1 MWPFRKL
8 ILTELD
14 YPTSPGQD
22 ADEATIK
29 LYEDTNSHLKILCDQ
44 GATCL
49 YGISGFSGSKGTTY
63 NLANGGKPLGLVFW
77 GSPHWGGDDCSPDG
91 MTNSSQFKTNA
102 FESMSWL
109 SPQALVLMTFH
120 QQYKVEFWNPGFNSP
135 GFNNGSD
142 NRDPSRQLICSPT
155 FFRKYRPTASGT
167 QHHYLCEVDRVMVG
181 LLVPSR
187 FRHLVVYRDHELDVG
202 MTMLNTLEHLAE
214 GEYAMELGGQ
224 SFELG
229 LEIHL
234 ARQERTRTRSC
245 GARSRAR
252 TPPAQAMDEEVW
264 AMPPPTFPPLVAP
277 SPPGKPPG
285 PTRGRGSNEE

>member
-1 MWPFRKL
+1 
-8 ILTELD
+8 
-14 YPTSPGQD
+14 
-22 ADEATIK
+22 
-29 LYEDTNSHLKILCDQ
+29 
-44 GATCL
+44 
-49 YGISGFSGSKGTTY
+49 
-63 NLANGGKPLGLVFW
+63 
-77 GSPHWGGDDCSPDG
+77 
-91 MTNSSQFKTNA
+91 
-102 FESMSWL
+102 
-109 SPQALVLMTFH
+109 
-120 QQYKVEFWNPGFNSP
+120 
-135 GFNNGSD
+135 
-142 NRDPSRQLICSPT
+142 
-155 FFRKYRPTASGT
+155 
-167 QHHYLCEVDRVMVG
+167 MVG

-264 AMPPPTFPPLVAP
+264 AMPPPTFPPVRTCPFASRAMP
-277 SPPGKPPG
+277 M
-285 PTRGRGSNEE
+285 R